1 MIVVF
6 TKYDQFRVN
15 VMMHLE
21 DEGRFEE
28 TSLDDELQRMFHEYY
43 LARFKGSPLFVC
55 LEGEDL

>member
-1 MIVVF
+1 
-6 TKYDQFRVN
+6 
-15 VMMHLE
+15 MHLE